1 MACYRKLHSFDC
13 NDDCDNGESV
23 EIRRSNINKRHC
35 NKMEDIKQIDFV
47 KIAKTIRKHLKTYA
61 ISLPTAFILS
71 CLLIICVPR
80 YYRCTVTLA
89 PEMSNLSSS
98 SLSQVASSFGFD
110 ISSAS
115 GVSGD
120 AILPELYP
128 DLVNSVNFRTSL
140 FHIMVKTDDGCLKTT
155 YYDYLLNHQKT
166 PWWTTVINWC
176 KNLFSKKEEEKQ
188 SNNKIDPFRLTKQQN
203 SILMTLEN
211 KITCS
216 VDKKNNV
223 IAIIIEDQDPLICAT
238 MADSV
243 KNKLQYFITDYR
255 TSKARND
262 LAYTEK
268 LYNDAKS
275 RYVKSRQTYA
285 SFADANE
292 GLILESYK
300 SKLEDLENEMQ
311 LNFNTYTMMSNQLQA
326 ARAKVQERTP
336 AFTTLQ
342 SASVPLKPAGPKR
355 MIFVAVITLLTFIG
369 TTIKILYKENI

>member
-1 MACYRKLHSFDC
+1 
-13 NDDCDNGESV
+13 
-23 EIRRSNINKRHC
+23 
-35 NKMEDIKQIDFV
+35 MEDIKQIDFV

-223 IAIIIEDQDPLICAT
+223 IAIIIKDQDPLICAT

>member
-1 MACYRKLHSFDC
+1 
-13 NDDCDNGESV
+13 
-23 EIRRSNINKRHC
+23 
-35 NKMEDIKQIDFV
+35 
-47 KIAKTIRKHLKTYA
+47 
-61 ISLPTAFILS
+61 
-71 CLLIICVPR
+71 
-80 YYRCTVTLA
+80 
-89 PEMSNLSSS
+89 
-98 SLSQVASSFGFD
+98 
-110 ISSAS
+110 
-115 GVSGD
+115 
-120 AILPELYP
+120 
-128 DLVNSVNFRTSL
+128 
-140 FHIMVKTDDGCLKTT
+140 
-155 YYDYLLNHQKT
+155 
-166 PWWTTVINWC
+166 
-176 KNLFSKKEEEKQ
+176 
-188 SNNKIDPFRLTKQQN
+188 
-203 SILMTLEN
+203 MTLEN